1 MAWYRA
7 SEWQS
12 LEQWRVGER
21 PKDWWR
27 DLREVRDYSETVSIL
42 HDHRIWVEL
51 MAEGNGSCP

>member
-1 MAWYRA
+1 MAWHRGA
-7 SEWQS
+7 EFGTVT
-12 LEQWRVGER
+12 RVGEW

-27 DLREVRDYSETVSIL
+27 DLREVGYYSETVSIL